1 MKRSSIL
8 ILMNLFLLV
17 AVCGCITGFWFFSEE
32 SYNAIERKTLDTSLE
47 YLQTGIT
54 DQEHQII
61 TVLMDYAWWD
71 DTYTF
76 ATGNYPQF
84 PDDNFNNLTLKNLNI
99 HQITIL
105 DHQNRPIYSNG
116 FNSETHLSPQD
127 IPPATLELLIPS
139 RERDPRTALGVIN
152 GTPYLFCS
160 VMILHS
166 DASGPPAG
174 TIIFGRQINRTF
186 CDALQR
192 TLHHPVTVTTVRSG
206 SMPTEQRAYGF
217 PLIIPAITE
226 ETSDQI
232 GNSFTTLSSDE
243 QYVITFSITRTK
255 DIAIAGRSIIGES
268 LVILAILASL
278 YSGIMTFIFLS
289 VLSHYEHDQ
298 EELEAKRQEIRIHN
312 ERKEISDN
320 IRRILDVFLE
330 FGSDSQENIQKMV
343 CLTADLLHADC
354 VIYSQFTSGTDRII
368 ASTNLPP
375 GYIPASDTGGKIS
388 TYLIHRDEP
397 DVCLLLPLDNT
408 EFKATDPLVQAGNYQ
423 VYHGCKFFS
432 TPGNPGTLSVYY
444 QKEYEPGELDQVI
457 LNLISNA
464 IAIEAGRGDFQT
476 VLQDYTRQLA
486 EKSHELA
493 LTNIDLQERSTLVE
507 NLLQRKKELI
517 VQIGHD
523 LRTPL
528 TPIIGLLPY
537 LRKNESNPEKLEVLN
552 RIELGAFRIR
562 ALLDKILILQQMDAT
577 QTDEKIGVTDIGS
590 IIEMVITQYR
600 NEIEEKNLSVKTDIS
615 DSLFARIPDK
625 SLLLVIEELTRNAV
639 RYNRQGGTI
648 LFSGYRQDDLIRVC
662 VGDTGNGL
670 SVTEIE
676 RIFDYFYKTDLSRH
690 EIDTH
695 GLGLPIVRHIL
706 EKYQGTIIVE
716 SEGVG
721 KGSQVCFSLP
731 AAKNEPEPID
741 SDYQITGR
749 SSGDR

>member
-1 MKRSSIL
+1 M
-8 ILMNLFLLV
+8 
-17 AVCGCITGFWFFSEE
+17 
-32 SYNAIERKTLDTSLE
+32 
-47 YLQTGIT
+47 
-54 DQEHQII
+54 
-61 TVLMDYAWWD
+61 
-71 DTYTF
+71 
-76 ATGNYPQF
+76 
-84 PDDNFNNLTLKNLNI
+84 
-99 HQITIL
+99 
-105 DHQNRPIYSNG
+105 
-116 FNSETHLSPQD
+116 
-127 IPPATLELLIPS
+127 
-139 RERDPRTALGVIN
+139 
-152 GTPYLFCS
+152 
-160 VMILHS
+160 
-166 DASGPPAG
+166 
-174 TIIFGRQINRTF
+174 
-186 CDALQR
+186 
-192 TLHHPVTVTTVRSG
+192 
-206 SMPTEQRAYGF
+206 
-217 PLIIPAITE
+217 
-226 ETSDQI
+226 
-232 GNSFTTLSSDE
+232 
-243 QYVITFSITRTK
+243 
-255 DIAIAGRSIIGES
+255 
-268 LVILAILASL
+268 
-278 YSGIMTFIFLS
+278 
-289 VLSHYEHDQ
+289 
-298 EELEAKRQEIRIHN
+298 
-312 ERKEISDN
+312 
-320 IRRILDVFLE
+320 
-330 FGSDSQENIQKMV
+330 
-343 CLTADLLHADC
+343 
-354 VIYSQFTSGTDRII
+354 
-368 ASTNLPP
+368 
-375 GYIPASDTGGKIS
+375 
-388 TYLIHRDEP
+388 
-397 DVCLLLPLDNT
+397 
-408 EFKATDPLVQAGNYQ
+408 
-423 VYHGCKFFS
+423 
-432 TPGNPGTLSVYY
+432 
-444 QKEYEPGELDQVI
+444 
-457 LNLISNA
+457 
-464 IAIEAGRGDFQT
+464 
-476 VLQDYTRQLA
+476 A

-507 NLLQRKKELI
+507 NLLHRKKELI